1 MQLLPNWNLLCTVLV
16 VLGNIVHCVSQ
27 LILLQ
32 LELCI
37 LSSFVHLDH
46 ISVSVREI
54 ILAKAWFSVAFF
66 LQVLIDTCVVIFFSS
81 GLSFSLDRY

>member
-1 MQLLPNWNLLCTVLV
+1 MQLLPDWNLLCTVLV

-37 LSSFVHLDH
+37 SSSFVHLDH
-46 ISVSVREI
+46 IFVSVREI
-54 ILAKAWFSVAFF
+54 ILAKA
-66 LQVLIDTCVVIFFSS
+66 
-81 GLSFSLDRY
+81 